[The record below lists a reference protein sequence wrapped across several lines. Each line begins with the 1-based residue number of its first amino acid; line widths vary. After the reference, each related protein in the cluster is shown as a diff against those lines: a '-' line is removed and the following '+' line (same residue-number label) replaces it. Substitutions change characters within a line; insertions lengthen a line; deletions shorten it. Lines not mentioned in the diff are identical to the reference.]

1 MKTLKYFSTLPVSQ
15 KFRWIAHFLKAN
27 FKHKERRRSLTLASH
42 TKPGGVI
49 IDVGAHLGYLTKE
62 FALAHQGNIQVIA
75 FEPGDYCMSILR
87 LTTRK
92 LRNVTLVKS
101 GLGNKDGFDQ
111 LQMPI
116 KKRGM
121 LGIGISHIGGK
132 ADAGREYVSTSVEVK
147 KLDTYANKN
156 NLNRI
161 DLIKVDVEGG
171 ELEILKGSINVIK
184 RFQPIWYLEIDANM
198 LKRYGHSPEDLFTF
212 LKNFEYVAYTLHVD
226 GEIERVD
233 KYEKAGDY
241 FFRVE

>member
-1 MKTLKYFSTLPVSQ
+1 MKTLKYLSTLPISQ
-15 KFRWIAHFLKAN
+15 KIRWIAHFLKAR
-27 FKHKERRRSLTLASH
+27 FKHKERQRSLTLASY
-42 TKPGGVI
+42 TNPGAVI

-62 FALAHQGNIQVIA
+62 FAKAHQGNIQVIA

-87 LTTRK
+87 LTTKK

-101 GLGNKDGFDQ
+101 GLGNKDGFDCF
-111 LQMPI
+111 QMPI

-121 LGIGISHIGGK
+121 LGIGISHIGGTV
-132 ADAGREYVSTSVEVK
+132 DAGRKYVSTSVEVK

-184 RFQPIWYLEIDANM
+184 RFQPIWYLEIDASM
-198 LKRYGHSPEDLFTF
+198 LSRYGHSPEDLFAF
-212 LKNFEYVAYTLHVD
+212 LKTFEYVAYTLHVN
-226 GEIERVD
+226 GELKRVE
-233 KYEKAGDY
+233 KYEKAADY